1 MRLNFNL
8 KEEYGQKLKELVKH
22 ENKKYTSFFREW
34 IDKAYN
40 EIILET
46 ETELDFYKKKW
57 MEMTVDM
64 KEIKEAIELLKIV
77 NDEGEKDLKRNI
89 KEEEKKTYNLKQ
101 KTLEE
106 LT

>member
-1 MRLNFNL
+1 
-8 KEEYGQKLKELVKH
+8 
-22 ENKKYTSFFREW
+22 
-34 IDKAYN
+34 
-40 EIILET
+40 
-46 ETELDFYKKKW
+46 
-57 MEMTVDM
+57 M